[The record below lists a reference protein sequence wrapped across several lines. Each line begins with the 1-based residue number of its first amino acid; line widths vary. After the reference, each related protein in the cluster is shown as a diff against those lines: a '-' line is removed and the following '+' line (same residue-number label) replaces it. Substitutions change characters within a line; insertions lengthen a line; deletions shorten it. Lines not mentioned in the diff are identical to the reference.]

1 MIRRPPRSTR
11 TDTLFP
17 YTTLVRSH
25 AFVVLD
31 TGAFAFHDPHADA
44 QRVAGAELGNLLR
57 LVELGD
63 LLGFKRLD
71 EVHLIRPLLLPARQ
85 RADGPARPHGAP
97 KGPAALAVCNL
108 PPFASARR
116 RSSRDPPLAA
126 LHVSRALPTRGGG
139 CIERSAERRVGKEWV
154 SKCRSGWSPYH

>member
-1 MIRRPPRSTR
+1 MRGG
-11 TDTLFP
+11 
-17 YTTLVRSH
+17 
-25 AFVVLD
+25 
-31 TGAFAFHDPHADA
+31 GA
-44 QRVAGAELGNLLR
+44 GLGNLLR

-97 KGPAALAVCNL
+97 KGPAALAVCHL

-116 RSSRDPPLAA
+116 RSSRDPPIAA
-126 LHVSRALPTRGGG
+126 LQGSRALPTRGD
-139 CIERSAERRVGKEWV
+139 RKSTRLNSR
-154 SKCRSGWSPYH
+154 H